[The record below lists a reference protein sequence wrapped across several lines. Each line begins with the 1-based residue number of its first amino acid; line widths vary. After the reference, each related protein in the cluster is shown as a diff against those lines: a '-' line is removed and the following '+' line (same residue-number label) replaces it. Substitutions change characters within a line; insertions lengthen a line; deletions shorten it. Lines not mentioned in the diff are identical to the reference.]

1 MRLKGF
7 NKQPADHYARPFW
20 SAVPH
25 NSDSGLHPFCINA
38 QPQHVIQ
45 LEYLKSLFRAYPQT
59 LKFGF
64 TFVSSLC
71 HHESIMPLG
80 SAAKDFVTFFQAIRE
95 SGFLNNTI
103 FVVMGDHGARTG
115 EFRSTIQGKLEERLP
130 LLSITLPSKF
140 RLKYPEL
147 VQNLK
152 LNTKVITSPLDLHA
166 TFMHVLKYPA
176 DPSNSEL
183 TRGTSL
189 FSAIPRNRTCQDAL
203 IPEYF
208 CPCVRWLPINTS
220 HAHVRISAMR
230 AADYINNLLV
240 EVGHLCEKLSVDDII
255 SAWQEMSNIKV
266 QTFNG
271 IENGM
276 GLGFGK
282 ANFESTSTPSECTY
296 QLRFRTKPGNGEFEV
311 SVKIIE
317 GKFIVNGHISRINI
331 YGSQPNCIK
340 ASYPHLRKYC
350 YCSHQG

>member
-1 MRLKGF
+1 M
-7 NKQPADHYARPFW
+7 
-20 SAVPH
+20 
-25 NSDSGLHPFCINA
+25 
-38 QPQHVIQ
+38 
-45 LEYLKSLFRAYPQT
+45 
-59 LKFGF
+59 
-64 TFVSSLC
+64 
-71 HHESIMPLG
+71 
-80 SAAKDFVTFFQAIRE
+80 
-95 SGFLNNTI
+95 
-103 FVVMGDHGARTG
+103 
-115 EFRSTIQGKLEERLP
+115 
-130 LLSITLPSKF
+130 
-140 RLKYPEL
+140 
-147 VQNLK
+147 
-152 LNTKVITSPLDLHA
+152 
-166 TFMHVLKYPA
+166 LKYPA

-255 SAWQEMSNIKV
+255 SAWQEMSSIKV

-296 QLRFRTKPGNGEFEV
+296 QLRFRTKPGNGEFEA

-340 ASYPHLRKYC
+340 ASHPHLRKYC